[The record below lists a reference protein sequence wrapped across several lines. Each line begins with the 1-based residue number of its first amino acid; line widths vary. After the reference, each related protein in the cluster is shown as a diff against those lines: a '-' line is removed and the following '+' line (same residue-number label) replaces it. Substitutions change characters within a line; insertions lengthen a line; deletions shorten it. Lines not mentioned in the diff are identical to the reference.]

1 MKTLNIKT
9 INNEKYI
16 TINFNGLDEF
26 ENNEIFVDP
35 NYMYVCAYNGTK
47 IKLFS
52 YNKEIDISNI
62 VTDEILDNFKIL
74 FNKTI
79 SINEN
84 VYFVFYCK
92 NNEESIIFYI
102 SINIINDNIEYKIK
116 KIDNNKVLEEKNI
129 NIFLNYDDILIYR
142 KIYYVNNERKINI
155 IDILND
161 NEYIFDFTNKID
173 NADFDN
179 LSLPIPCKKYN
190 NDIEKYINEIDY
202 DFKNFPIFIYNK
214 KIDEENM
221 SYLLKIDLTT
231 NEITE
236 NKIFKNNYIP
246 DNSENIKIFLNDN
259 YVFCYYTNND
269 LKYLLKIANK
279 ETKIQ
284 NMDNEFIINNK
295 SNTDTFVEIKSN
307 APSYDGLNENKFF
320 SKETDEGKSFI
331 KTNENEEINVL
342 NNDKNKLFMN
352 FEKVITDKEENENL
366 IKEQINITDEIMQ
379 EISNEIYGGII
390 FKNKNNIV
398 ISSKTNKNI
407 PISVENINTKSE
419 QKDIKNFRYIHTNS
433 CALPPSK
440 NTKYIFPFIDIINNN
455 FSSFSFNKDEIFTIQ
470 NIFLNY
476 INFYRY
482 KKDKNENLFTN
493 ILNNENNEISKLLL
507 YSNIKSSLG
516 QKELNNT
523 IDNAQ
528 HMKIINENIEDIS
541 KNDIIDTDLELLS
554 NDINKKSIFEYFN
567 EYGEYKF
574 KN

>member
-92 NNEESIIFYI
+92 NNEKSIIFYI

-173 NADFDN
+173 NVDFNN
-179 LSLPIPCKKYN
+179 LLLPIPYKKYN

-284 NMDNEFIINNK
+284 NMDNEFIINNE

-320 SKETDEGKSFI
+320 SKETNEGKSFI

-482 KKDKNENLFTN
+482 KKDKSENLFTN

-516 QKELNNT
+516 QKELTNT
-523 IDNAQ
+523 IDSAQ

-554 NDINKKSIFEYFN
+554 DDINKKSIFEYFN

>member
-62 VTDEILDNFKIL
+62 VNNEILDNFKIL

-92 NNEESIIFYI
+92 NNEKSIIFYI

-116 KIDNNKVLEEKNI
+116 NIDNNKVLEEKNI

-173 NADFDN
+173 NVDFDN
-179 LSLPIPCKKYN
+179 LSLPIPCKKHN

-269 LKYLLKIANK
+269 LKYLLKITNK

-284 NMDNEFIINNK
+284 NMDSEFIINNE

-320 SKETDEGKSFI
+320 SKETNEGKSFI